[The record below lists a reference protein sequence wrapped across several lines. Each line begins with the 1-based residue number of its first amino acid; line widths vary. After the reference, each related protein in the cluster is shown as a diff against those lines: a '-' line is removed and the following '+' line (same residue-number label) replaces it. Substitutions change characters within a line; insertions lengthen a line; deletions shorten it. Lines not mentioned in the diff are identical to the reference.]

1 MPATVSLAKLVSAL
15 QFVYPGAALWIDIE
29 TGDVVEQA
37 EALGGK
43 AGSADPTR
51 YRTVGVEVDEFE
63 VAKRFCETVAE
74 PSNRR
79 RLETALSSA
88 QPLESFENALFRLG
102 IAHKWFPFREIQ
114 LGNLAKA
121 WLAAQGIPFLDDLS

>member
-1 MPATVSLAKLVSAL
+1 MPATVSLVKLVSAL
-15 QFVYPGAALWIDIE
+15 QFANPGAALWIDTE
-29 TGDVVEQA
+29 TGDVVEQP
-37 EALGGK
+37 EAPAGK

-51 YRTVGVEVDEFE
+51 YRNVVVEVDELE

-74 PSNRR
+74 PSDRR

-88 QPLESFENALFRLG
+88 QPLESFENALFRLS
-102 IAHKWFPFREIQ
+102 IAHEWFPFREIQ

>member
-1 MPATVSLAKLVSAL
+1 MRL
-15 QFVYPGAALWIDIE
+15 GAASD
-29 TGDVVEQA
+29 
-37 EALGGK
+37 GK
-43 AGSADPTR
+43 AGLADPTR
-51 YRTVGVEVDEFE
+51 YRTVVVEVDELE

-102 IAHKWFPFREIQ
+102 IAHTWFPFREIQ

>member
-1 MPATVSLAKLVSAL
+1 MPATVSLVKLVSAL
-15 QFVYPGAALWIDIE
+15 QFANPGAAVWIDTE
-29 TGDVVEQA
+29 TGDVVEP
-37 EALGGK
+37 EAPGGK
-43 AGSADPTR
+43 AGSADATR
-51 YRTVGVEVDEFE
+51 YRIVVVEVDELE

-88 QPLESFENALFRLG
+88 QPLESFENTLFRAG
-102 IAHKWFPFREIQ
+102 IAHEWFPFREIQ